1 MLTAAYWQEVQTET
15 PREQWRRRYQQRRC
29 LACGARELQN
39 RGCSNFCAQHFRSH
53 RWCAACETVRT
64 KAEHGGSRF
73 CRACASAWNR
83 AHYDAHPEASLYY
96 MRLKRMAERTH
107 TREQTIFAEVRRRIA
122 LAAFVRATPGL
133 TWRQRGRL
141 VGRHGESMAENYRKQ
156 CRGDV
161 RDPDHAELSRT
172 HRRKR

>member
-1 MLTAAYWQEVQTET
+1 MLTATYWQEALTET

-29 LACGARELQN
+29 LACGARELHAGG
-39 RGCSNFCAQHFRSH
+39 RSNFCALHFRSH
-53 RWCAACETVRT
+53 RWCSACETVRE
-64 KAEHGGSRF
+64 KAEHGATKL
-73 CRACASAWNR
+73 CRGCDAGWKRR
-83 AHYDAHPEASLYY
+83 AYDRHPESNLYY

-107 TREQTIFAEVRRRIA
+107 TREETIFAEVRRRIA

-133 TWRQRGRL
+133 TWRARGRL
-141 VGRHGESMAENYRKQ
+141 VGRHGNSMAENYRKQ

-161 RDPDHAELSRT
+161 RDPDHAERSRT